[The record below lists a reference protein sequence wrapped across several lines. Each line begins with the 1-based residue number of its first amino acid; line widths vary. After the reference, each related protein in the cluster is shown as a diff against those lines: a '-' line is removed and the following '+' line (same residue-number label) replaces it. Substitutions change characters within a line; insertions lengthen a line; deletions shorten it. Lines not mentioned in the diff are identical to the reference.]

1 MPDLLSILEFLIEL
15 KLGPILSITLFTPIL
30 AGLSFVSI
38 PCLRHAR
45 RRWRTAL
52 FFLLLWIAGCVA
64 DLYGWYI
71 PVIIGFVLLLV
82 GYSLLAWRS
91 VDKPIGFSRYILHKQ
106 EQRMEQC
113 VYEQTDDANLERCPL
128 LLRNF
133 ADRLAWSALRNR
145 YLMQMERYKDAY
157 VFLNQM
163 PMDNLFL
170 NELDVI
176 HMGQAY
182 CLYHLGDVNKARMLL
197 DGVSNHD
204 ISWLQLDSLLW
215 ESRGN
220 LTKAFESLEQAKNKL
235 VANHKLCAS
244 IYNNF
249 GRLRRLQSNN
259 TEASYYYRLAVDHVL
274 QDNDKLSMHVAYQ
287 NLIQVSA
294 MTEGASELTKRLL
307 DEYRGQLD
315 LSRRLDRLEWGNFE
329 IQYARQTHA
338 EAELPALVERTYFK
352 LIQNA
357 SPRQRS
363 GLQIS
368 TLRIV
373 RNAQMNPEF
382 LMKDIRVDFVNYLG
396 QPMPE
401 RFYLFKE
408 LSIYFRTLSRISTQD
423 YNAVFLKVKEYIEQ
437 QAIQDI
443 DGYLLS
449 LEPWQVHERAK
460 LLQEM
465 VGIFKDGQRPYV
477 FSKVQRI
484 LQDVADLYE
493 KSGLCIEK
501 IDTLLNLA
509 DECLFYKNLDENH
522 MTCYFGEMRSAMQ
535 RAEEE
540 MGLISSHPNLAAFHL
555 RLGYYE
561 LFLQNGDRTLSHLLS
576 FETQNI
582 SILHFDEWLRSYY
595 AILKRY
601 ESREVSSIQELFA
614 PI

>member
-1 MPDLLSILEFLIEL
+1 MPDLLSIWEFLIEL
-15 KLGPILSITLFTPIL
+15 KLAPILLFTLFITIL
-30 AGLSFVSI
+30 AVVSFVKI

-45 RRWRTAL
+45 RRWRTVL
-52 FFLLLWIAGCVA
+52 FFPLFWIAVCVA
-64 DLYGWYI
+64 NLYDWYI
-71 PVIIGFVLLLV
+71 PVIISFGLLLL
-82 GYSLLAWRS
+82 GYSWLAWRS
-91 VDKPIGFSRYILHKQ
+91 VDNPIGFSRYILRKQ

-128 LLRNF
+128 LLRTY
-133 ADRLAWSALRNR
+133 ADRLAWSALHNR
-145 YLMQMERYKDAY
+145 YLMKMERYKDAY

-170 NELDVI
+170 NELEVI
-176 HMGQAY
+176 YMGQAN

-235 VANHKLCAS
+235 VTNHKLCAS

-259 TEASYYYRLAVDHVL
+259 TEASYYYRLAVDHAL
-274 QDNDKLSMHVAYQ
+274 QDNDKLSMHVSYQ

-294 MTEGASELTKRLL
+294 ITEGASEQTKRLL
-307 DEYRGQLD
+307 GEYRGQLD

-338 EAELPALVERTYFK
+338 DAELPALVERTYFK

-357 SPRQRS
+357 SPRQRRS
-363 GLQIS
+363 LQICM
-368 TLRIV
+368 LRIV

-401 RFYLFKE
+401 RFYLFME
-408 LSIYFRTLSRISTQD
+408 LSIYFRTLPRISTQD
-423 YNAVFLKVKEYIEQ
+423 YNNVLLKVKEYIEQ
-437 QAIQDI
+437 QALQDI

-460 LLQEM
+460 LLQAM
-465 VGIFKDGQRPYV
+465 AGIFKDGQQPYV
-477 FSKVQRI
+477 FYKVQRI
-484 LQDVADLYE
+484 LLDVADLYE
-493 KSGLCIEK
+493 KSGLCLEK

-509 DECLFYKNLDENH
+509 DECIYDKNLDENH
-522 MTCYFGEMRSAMQ
+522 MTCYFTEMRSAMQ

-540 MGLISSHPNLAAFHL
+540 MGLISSHPNLAEFHL

-561 LFLQNGDRTLSHLLS
+561 LFLQNRERTLSHLRN
-576 FETQNI
+576 FEAQNI

-595 AILKRY
+595 AILKKY
-601 ESREVSSIQELFA
+601 ESREVPSI
-614 PI
+614 